1 MPLDATVGGPNAN
14 AYETVAEAQLYW
26 DTRPHPEAWDDADD
40 QEVVVIAATRM
51 MDVMLSLRR
60 YLRTDKFSRN
70 SSSFYVTPPA
80 WTGAPTTT
88 TQSLAWPRTGMLDR
102 NGNPIAPTIIPLDLK
117 NAVAELAGQL
127 AKSDRLID
135 NETAAQGISSV
146 RAGSVSV
153 SFKADI
159 EMLRVLPSIIYEM
172 LVPSW
177 MTDELI
183 EPAMAA
189 YVNIL

>member
-1 MPLDATVGGPNAN
+1 MALDATVGGPNAN

-26 DTRPHPEAWDDADD
+26 DTRPHPEAWDNADD

-70 SSSFYVTPPA
+70 SNSVYVTPPA
-80 WTGAPTTT
+80 WTGTPATT
-88 TQSLAWPRTGMLDR
+88 TQRLAWPRIGMFDR
-102 NGNPIAPTIIPLDLK
+102 NGNPILSTVIPLDLK

-135 NETAAQGISSV
+135 NDVAAQGISSV

-153 SFKADI
+153 SFKNDV
-159 EMLRVLPSIIYEM
+159 EMLRVLPDIIYDL

-183 EPAMAA
+183 EPVLQA
-189 YVNIL
+189 YFNVI